1 MRASEALWIRPGNGA
16 LTLENFCFLE
26 IKQKQLKAAQKMKS
40 DSELGPFFLILKQ
53 NNTSEKVI
61 YLEKMQATGC
71 N

>member
-26 IKQKQLKAAQKMKS
+26 IRQKQLKAAQKMKS

-53 NNTSEKVI
+53 QHFRKSDIFRKDAG
-61 YLEKMQATGC
+61 YRL
-71 N
+71 